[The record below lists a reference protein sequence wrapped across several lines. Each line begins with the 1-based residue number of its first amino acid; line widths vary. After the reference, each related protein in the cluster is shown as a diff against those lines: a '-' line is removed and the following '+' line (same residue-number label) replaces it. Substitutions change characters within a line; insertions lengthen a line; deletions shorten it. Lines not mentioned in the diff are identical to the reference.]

1 MTLAVL
7 NIVFLAL
14 SPVLFKFSSYMQ
26 ERATHWSSEDRIR
39 RFWIDF
45 AIAAAEIV
53 LVGVIWMAFHRLSV
67 GSAFIG
73 GTIALS
79 LGMALVALKL
89 LQQIGKLQ
97 GKP

>member
-67 GSAFIG
+67 GSGFHWRDDCAVPGHGFG
-73 GTIALS
+73 SPETAAADRKASG
-79 LGMALVALKL
+79 
-89 LQQIGKLQ
+89 
-97 GKP
+97 